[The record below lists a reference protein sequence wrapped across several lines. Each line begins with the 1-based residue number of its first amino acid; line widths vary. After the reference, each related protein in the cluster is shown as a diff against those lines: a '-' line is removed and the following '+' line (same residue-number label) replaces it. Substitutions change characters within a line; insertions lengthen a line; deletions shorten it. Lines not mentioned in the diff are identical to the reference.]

1 MAWVI
6 LAIVVVLALVA
17 IGWLWSRVRRTE
29 HLQNRFGPEYGR
41 AVDEHGDSRSAEK
54 ELKEREDRRSQFD
67 IRPLAPESRARYL
80 ERWKDVQAQFVDD
93 PAPAVS
99 DADRLI
105 GEAMRERGYPV
116 DDFEQRAADISVD
129 HPQVVENYRN
139 GHRLASG
146 DTEEQRQAMVH
157 YRALFDELVEE
168 TADRPLSR
176 DELRDVEKTRDEEVA
191 R

>member
-17 IGWLWSRVRRTE
+17 IGWVWRRVRRTE

-54 ELKEREDRRSQFD
+54 ELEEREERRNQFD

-116 DDFEQRAADISVD
+116 DDFDQRAADLSVD
-129 HPQVVENYRN
+129 YPDVVENYRA
-139 GHRLASG
+139 GHSVAAAG
-146 DTEEQRQAMVH
+146 DGPTDTEDLRQAMVH
-157 YRALFDELVEE
+157 YRSLFVRLVERE
-168 TADRPLSR
+168 
-176 DELRDVEKTRDEEVA
+176 DVAEPAGMNR
-191 R
+191 

>member
-116 DDFEQRAADISVD
+116 DDFDQRAADLSVD
-129 HPQVVENYRN
+129 YPDVVENYRA
-139 GHRLASG
+139 GHSVAAAGDSPT
-146 DTEEQRQAMVH
+146 DTEDLRQAMVH
-157 YRALFDELVEE
+157 YRSLFDRLVERE
-168 TADRPLSR
+168 
-176 DELRDVEKTRDEEVA
+176 DVAEPAGMNR
-191 R
+191 

>member
-17 IGWLWSRVRRTE
+17 IGWLWRRVRRTE

-105 GEAMRERGYPV
+105 GEALRERGDPV
-116 DDFEQRAADISVD
+116 DDFDQRAADLSVD
-129 HPQVVENYRN
+129 YPDVVENYRA
-139 GHRLASG
+139 GHSVAAAGDSPT
-146 DTEEQRQAMVH
+146 DTEDLRQAMVH
-157 YRALFDELVEE
+157 YRSLFDRLVERE
-168 TADRPLSR
+168 
-176 DELRDVEKTRDEEVA
+176 DVAEPAGMNR
-191 R
+191 

>member
-29 HLQNRFGPEYGR
+29 HLQDRFGPEYGR
-41 AVDEHGDSRSAEK
+41 AVDEHGDSRSAER
-54 ELKEREDRRSQFD
+54 ELKEREERRERFD

-116 DDFEQRAADISVD
+116 DDFDQRAADLSVD
-129 HPQVVENYRN
+129 YPDVVENYRA
-139 GHRLASG
+139 GHSVAAAG
-146 DTEEQRQAMVH
+146 EGPTGTEELRQAMVH
-157 YRALFDELVEE
+157 YRSLFDRLVERE
-168 TADRPLSR
+168 
-176 DELRDVEKTRDEEVA
+176 DVAEPAGMNR
-191 R
+191 